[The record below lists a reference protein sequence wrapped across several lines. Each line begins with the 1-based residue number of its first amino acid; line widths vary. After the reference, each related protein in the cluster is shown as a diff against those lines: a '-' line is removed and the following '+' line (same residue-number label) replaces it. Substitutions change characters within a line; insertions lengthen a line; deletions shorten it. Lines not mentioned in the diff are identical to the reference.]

1 MVFVLA
7 CWQRWSMPG
16 LPLADPDT
24 WGYLN
29 PALQHLA
36 GNGMPQTACRSI
48 AYPLFLRAVLGV
60 SGDFHSIAFV
70 QHLLGLLSGVVWILA
85 FRIWLGFL
93 PAETWLRSF
102 SGWCAAVC
110 LALYLCNPATLAFES
125 QIRPEGVFP
134 LFGLSQ
140 ITTTLIFIRIHRTQP
155 GSSACILSAAVS
167 ALLAAVCLSLKPSW
181 GLAALVPLAVIAASI
196 FSFGKHLSLPGR
208 VGPALAALVALVF
221 WNLAVPRW
229 VGWAADP
236 TCGSHLAGTL
246 FTVHADI
253 ISREMHSRAAR
264 GDLDVAEADFLKK
277 LDERIEESRQLTK
290 SAYKILGHDPDYL
303 LFASDALWTLPNL
316 SANDFAKR
324 NAHLRQAYL
333 RSAAHEPFWMLRK
346 IAIQMATAFGDA
358 TKSVFSPSV
367 QWKALFPRTIECLQN
382 AGLPALSDGMEASF
396 RRTLSEVRV
405 ASGSQPESLRAPWAP
420 PRWFFR
426 HVVTWIFIAVVLV
439 IGVSLFLTPWV
450 LRAVRWRSLTAAIWG
465 AAVVWASSAGSALT
479 VSVIHSFDIDR
490 YAMLQSSVNT
500 LLMALGLVVFAA
512 IARTIAG
519 ISGGSGSRP

>member
-1 MVFVLA
+1 
-7 CWQRWSMPG
+7 MPG

-60 SGDFHSIAFV
+60 SGDFHSIAFT
-70 QHLLGLLSGVVWILA
+70 QHLLGLFSGVVWILA
-85 FRIWLGFL
+85 FRVWQGFL

-110 LALYLCNPATLAFES
+110 LTLYLCNPATLAFES
-125 QIRPEGVFP
+125 QIRPESIFP
-134 LFGLSQ
+134 FFGLSQ
-140 ITTTLIFIRIHRTQP
+140 ITATLIFIRIHRTQP
-155 GSSACILSAAVS
+155 GSPACVLSAAAS

-196 FSFGKHLSLPGR
+196 FSFGRRLPLLER
-208 VGPALAALVALVF
+208 VGPALAALAALVV
-221 WNLAVPRW
+221 WNLAVSRW

-253 ISREMHSRAAR
+253 VSREMHSRAAR
-264 GDLDVAEADFLKK
+264 GDLDVAEVDFLKK

-303 LFASDALWTLPNL
+303 LFISDTLWTLPNL

-324 NAHLRQAYL
+324 NAYLRQAYL
-333 RSAAHEPFWMLRK
+333 RSVVNEPFLMLRK
-346 IAIQMATAFGDA
+346 IMRQMAAAFGDA
-358 TKSVFSPSV
+358 SKSVFSPSV
-367 QWKALFPRTIECLQN
+367 QWRALFPRTLECLEQ
-382 AGLPALSDGMEASF
+382 AHIPDLPDGIEENY
-396 RRTLSEVRV
+396 RRTLIEVRA
-405 ASGSQPESLRAPWAP
+405 ASESQPEILRASWAP
-420 PRWFFR
+420 PRWIFR
-426 HVVTWIFIAVVLV
+426 SVLTFALATIV
-439 IGVSLFLTPWV
+439 F
-450 LRAVRWRSLTAAIWG
+450 AG
-465 AAVVWASSAGSALT
+465 AASLLLAPWIYRKSCLGGLTEGIQCAGMVWGCSVGSALT

-490 YAMLQSSVNT
+490 YLMLQSAVNS
-500 LLMALGLVVFAA
+500 LLLAVGVVLA
-512 IARTIAG
+512 IAIAQTMMVRCG
-519 ISGGSGSRP
+519 KLRSHAEKSK